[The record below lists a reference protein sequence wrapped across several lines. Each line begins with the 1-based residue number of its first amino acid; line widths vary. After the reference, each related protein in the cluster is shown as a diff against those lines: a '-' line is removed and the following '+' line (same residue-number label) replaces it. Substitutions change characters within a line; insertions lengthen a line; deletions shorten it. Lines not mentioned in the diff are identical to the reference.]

1 MIVDLWSKMYQI
13 QNSKSNLQKIALLVM
28 LVFCNVVFYVIG
40 NDKEKDV
47 IYILLWT
54 SSDREPFTLFEGR
67 AKEMFFN
74 RQCAYQ
80 NCFFTNDSSHFA
92 DVTYYD
98 VIIFDVVNI
107 QGDKSEHTIPRQR
120 SIKQLYVFFSIEPSD
135 IYPLS
140 KDFNEFFNFTW
151 TYKFDSNLTFTY
163 IKVMSN
169 EDVVI
174 GPGKIMHWID
184 IDDMKP
190 ISNYIKHKLR
200 HKTMAAAWF
209 VSNCFQAKSN
219 RLEFGQNL
227 KAELAKIGRQLD
239 IYGDCGDLKC
249 LKLKDE
255 CNALIETDYYFY
267 LAFENSFCEDYV
279 SEKVLLALEHFAI
292 PVVYGGANYTR
303 YLLSYQYF
311 KFSIAFGQTRL

>member
-1 MIVDLWSKMYQI
+1 MFKMYQI
-13 QNSKSNLQKIALLVM
+13 NSSKCNLQIIAMILV
-28 LVFCNVVFYVIG
+28 LVFFYVIG

-54 SSDREPFTLFEGR
+54 SIDREPFTLFEGR
-67 AKEMFFN
+67 AKEIFFN

-80 NCFFTNDSSHFA
+80 NCFFTNDTSHFA
-92 DVTYYD
+92 DVTFYD
-98 VIIFDVVNI
+98 VIIFDIVNI
-107 QGDKSEHTIPRQR
+107 QGGKSENTMPSQR
-120 SIKQLYVFFSIEPSD
+120 SNKQLYIFFSIEPPD

-140 KDFNEFFNFTW
+140 TDFNEYFNYTW
-151 TYKFDSNLTFTY
+151 TYRFDSNLTFSY
-163 IKVMSN
+163 IRVTTNK
-169 EDVVI
+169 DVVI
-174 GPGKIMHWID
+174 GPGKNIHWMD
-184 IDDMKP
+184 IDNMKP
-190 ISNYIKHKLR
+190 TSKYVKRKLR
-200 HKTMAAAWF
+200 HKTIAAAWF

-219 RLEFGQNL
+219 RLDFGENL
-227 KAELAKIGRQLD
+227 KAELAKLGRQLD

-255 CNALIETDYYFY
+255 CNALIEFDYYFY

-303 YLLSYQYF
+303 YFCNYQYF
-311 KFSIAFGQTRL
+311 KLVQRD

>member
-1 MIVDLWSKMYQI
+1 MHQK
-13 QNSKSNLQKIALLVM
+13 QNCRSNLYEVAIILV
-28 LVFCNVVFYVIG
+28 LVFFYVIG

-67 AKEMFFN
+67 AKEIFFN

-80 NCFFTNDSSHFA
+80 NCFFTNDTSHFA
-92 DVTYYD
+92 DVTLYD

-107 QGDKSEHTIPRQR
+107 QGGKSENTIPSQR
-120 SIKQLYVFFSIEPSD
+120 SNKQLYVFFSIEPPE

-140 KDFNEFFNFTW
+140 TDFNEFFNFTW
-151 TYKFDSNLTFTY
+151 TYRFDSNLTFTY
-163 IKVMSN
+163 IRVTTNK
-169 EDVVI
+169 DVVI
-174 GPGKIMHWID
+174 GPSMNMHWMD
-184 IDDMKP
+184 VDDMKP
-190 ISNYIKHKLR
+190 ISKYIKRKLR

-219 RLEFGQNL
+219 RLEFGQSL
-227 KAELAKIGRQLD
+227 KAELAKFGRQLD
-239 IYGDCGDLKC
+239 VYGDCGDLQC

-255 CNALIETDYYFY
+255 CNAIIELDYYFY
-267 LAFENSFCEDYV
+267 LAFENSLCEDYV

-303 YLLSYQYF
+303 YYRNFKCF
-311 KFSIAFGQTRL
+311 KFSIAL